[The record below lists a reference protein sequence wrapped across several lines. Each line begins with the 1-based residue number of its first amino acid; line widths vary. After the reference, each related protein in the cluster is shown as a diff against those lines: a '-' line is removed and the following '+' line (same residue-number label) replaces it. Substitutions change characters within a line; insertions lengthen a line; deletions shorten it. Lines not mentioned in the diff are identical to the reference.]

1 MDDSFTKERLERA
14 LANMEWFSRFQSV
27 MVKTL
32 VARTSDHS
40 PILISF
46 CDEAPKQQTSARPLS
61 WNAKGVIQSAW
72 ENDVLGGGGSSM
84 QAVQRWLSSCQQALT
99 SWSWR
104 IKNGNKGR
112 SKIGFEME
120 TGILNFHSWENHRR
134 KINSIQSISDEVGR
148 I

>member
-72 ENDVLGGGGSSM
+72 ENDVLGGGGD
-84 QAVQRWLSSCQQALT
+84 QVCKPCRD
-99 SWSWR
+99 
-104 IKNGNKGR
+104 GYPHVNKHLPPGVVG
-112 SKIGFEME
+112 SKME
-120 TGILNFHSWENHRR
+120 TKGEAKLVPEWRQEY
-134 KINSIQSISDEVGR
+134 SIFIRGQIIGGR
-148 I
+148 